1 MNQYLKGEGGGKL
14 KRRIETKAEDFIIF
28 LGIHS
33 KDITLTKIGEILIR
47 LGVGC
52 CTVVQNLIRKMNEI
66 LATRCHCITSAL
78 VELKRRIDFW
88 VLKLEESKQNHYLI
102 IVYV

>member
-1 MNQYLKGEGGGKL
+1 M
-14 KRRIETKAEDFIIF
+14 
-28 LGIHS
+28 
-33 KDITLTKIGEILIR
+33 IR

-88 VLKLEESKQNHYLI
+88 VLKLEESKQNHCLCLKNRSSDPKKCCTLGQMRVNAVI
-102 IVYV
+102 LDKIRKKTTD